1 VSDCKASVWA
11 CTNNNL
17 VFFVTEEKTALLIDI
32 NIPLTYNFSNAA
44 TERITEYEN
53 LAVLDIKKYLEA

>member
-17 VFFVTEEKTALLIDI
+17 VFFVTEKKTALLIDI
-32 NIPLTYNFSNAA
+32 KIPLTYNFSNAA
-44 TERITEYEN
+44 AERITKHEN
-53 LAVLDIKKYLEA
+53 LAVNINCILKPF